1 MLITIKEHC
10 CTTLNLE
17 NNNNK
22 NNKSVV
28 VYKRKRRKVFNREGE
43 CSHTINKLFLSLKES
58 QKLAVLNSE
67 KITQKNLLIEQFI
80 HIIKIRNFCCIH

>member
-43 CSHTINKLFLSLKES
+43 CSHSMNKLFSFKKIT
-58 QKLAVLNSE
+58 KLAVLNS
-67 KITQKNLLIEQFI
+67 KKTKNNLLIE
-80 HIIKIRNFCCIH
+80 

>member
-17 NNNNK
+17 NNND

-43 CSHTINKLFLSLKES
+43 CSHSMNKLFSFKKIT
-58 QKLAVLNSE
+58 KLVVLNSE
-67 KITQKNLLIEQFI
+67 RKKYKTTYSSNNSYILL
-80 HIIKIRNFCCIH
+80 KSGTSVVSTK